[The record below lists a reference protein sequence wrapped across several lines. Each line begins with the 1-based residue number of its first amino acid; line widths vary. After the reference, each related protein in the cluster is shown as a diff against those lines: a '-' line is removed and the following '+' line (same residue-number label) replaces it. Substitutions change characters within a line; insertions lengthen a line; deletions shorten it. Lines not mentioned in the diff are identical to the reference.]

1 MAIQATFDPGA
12 GLLPA
17 VGDGANT
24 ITTIRPFLGRT
35 VMRKMPFDAVFL
47 AAAGIPAVAGY
58 FSRFRWVN
66 AIQGEMSMHWLFANA
81 RRAATFVASGLL
93 LCASSGWVNPA
104 VAQTFRVDV
113 SGTFTSGTPFAVS
126 FLVNTN
132 AAPVLHQ
139 NVQGLALTGYADAAI
154 SGFGG
159 VNVEGLSFAQSDIQ
173 DRIALAGQPGAA
185 VFFSQDLAN
194 GATPSIW
201 MFLENLSGFLEVGD
215 VACGFAS
222 GPPCQFLNQLE
233 VRSQGFPNHVEDS
246 GTETVSVQITGYAGT
261 PGAKKCH
268 GQSVN
273 ALSKQFGTL
282 SAAADAL
289 GFASVTALQASITMF
304 CGN

>member
-1 MAIQATFDPGA
+1 MNKLAVADVATAALGA
-12 GLLPA
+12 AVTSPA
-17 VGDGANT
+17 YAGINM
-24 ITTIRPFLGRT
+24 RFLGRLFPLGANAMH
-35 VMRKMPFDAVFL
+35 VSFGKL
-47 AAAGIPAVAGY
+47 ARAATLLAAGI
-58 FSRFRWVN
+58 
-66 AIQGEMSMHWLFANA
+66 L
-81 RRAATFVASGLL
+81 ASV
-93 LCASSGWVNPA
+93 SSGWVNPA

-201 MFLENLSGFLEVGD
+201 MFLENLSGFLEIGH

-261 PGAKKCH
+261 PGDKKCH
-268 GQSVN
+268 RQSVN

>member
-1 MAIQATFDPGA
+1 MNKLALAAVATAALGA
-12 GLLPA
+12 AVTSPA
-17 VGDGANT
+17 YAGINM
-24 ITTIRPFLGRT
+24 RFLGRLFPLGANAMH
-35 VMRKMPFDAVFL
+35 VSFGKL
-47 AAAGIPAVAGY
+47 ARAATLLAAGI
-58 FSRFRWVN
+58 
-66 AIQGEMSMHWLFANA
+66 L
-81 RRAATFVASGLL
+81 ASV
-93 LCASSGWVNPA
+93 SSGWVNPA

-201 MFLENLSGFLEVGD
+201 MFLENLSGFLEIGN
-215 VACGFAS
+215 VACGLAS

-261 PGAKKCH
+261 PGDKKCH
-268 GQSVN
+268 RQSVN

-289 GFASVTALQASITMF
+289 NFASVTALQASITMF

>member
-1 MAIQATFDPGA
+1 MDTIHVVPSERYARFAPVSSILSWSKRKPSSDPENRNNGALRGHLPRSLTHCSSRRQIVRRYGEIFAKAT
-12 GLLPA
+12 
-17 VGDGANT
+17 
-24 ITTIRPFLGRT
+24 
-35 VMRKMPFDAVFL
+35 
-47 AAAGIPAVAGY
+47 
-58 FSRFRWVN
+58 
-66 AIQGEMSMHWLFANA
+66 
-81 RRAATFVASGLL
+81 RAATVLIGGVL
-93 LCASSGWVNPA
+93 LCASSGWVDSA

-139 NVQGLALTGYADAAI
+139 NAQGLALVGYADAAI

-159 VNVEGLSFAQSDIQ
+159 VNVEGLTFAQSDIQ
-173 DRIALAGQPGAA
+173 DRIAVAGKPGAA

-201 MFLENLSGFLEVGD
+201 MFLENLNGFLEIGNVS
-215 VACGFAS
+215 CGFPS
-222 GPPCQFLNQLE
+222 CQFLNQLE
-233 VRSQGFPNHVEDS
+233 VRSQGFPNHVEDTGS
-246 GTETVSVQITGYAGT
+246 ETVSVQITGYAGT
-261 PGAKKCH
+261 PGANKCH
-268 GQSVN
+268 SQSVS

-282 SAAADAL
+282 SAAADVL

>member
-1 MAIQATFDPGA
+1 MNKLAIAAVATAALGA
-12 GLLPA
+12 AATSPA
-17 VGDGANT
+17 YAGINM
-24 ITTIRPFLGRT
+24 RFLGRLFPLGANAMH
-35 VMRKMPFDAVFL
+35 VSFAKL
-47 AAAGIPAVAGY
+47 ARAATLLAAGI
-58 FSRFRWVN
+58 
-66 AIQGEMSMHWLFANA
+66 L
-81 RRAATFVASGLL
+81 ASV
-93 LCASSGWVNPA
+93 SSGWMNPA

-139 NVQGLALTGYADAAI
+139 NAQGLALVGYGDAAI

-159 VNVEGLSFAQSDIQ
+159 VNVEGLTFAQSDIQ
-173 DRIALAGQPGAA
+173 DRIAVANQPGAA

-201 MFLENLSGFLEVGD
+201 MFLENLSGFLEIGNVS
-215 VACGFAS
+215 CGFPS
-222 GPPCQFLNQLE
+222 CQFLNQLE
-233 VRSQGFPNHVEDS
+233 VKSQGFPNHVEDS

-268 GQSVN
+268 RESVS

>member
-1 MAIQATFDPGA
+1 MNKLAIAAVATAALGA
-12 GLLPA
+12 AATSPA
-17 VGDGANT
+17 YAGINM
-24 ITTIRPFLGRT
+24 RFLGRLFPLGANAMH
-35 VMRKMPFDAVFL
+35 VSFAKL
-47 AAAGIPAVAGY
+47 ARAATLLAAGI
-58 FSRFRWVN
+58 
-66 AIQGEMSMHWLFANA
+66 L
-81 RRAATFVASGLL
+81 ASV
-93 LCASSGWVNPA
+93 SSGWMNPA

-139 NVQGLALTGYADAAI
+139 NAQGLALTGYADAAI

-159 VNVEGLSFAQSDIQ
+159 VNVEGLSFTQSDIQ
-173 DRIALAGQPGAA
+173 DRIAVAGKPGAA

-201 MFLENLSGFLEVGD
+201 MFLENLSGFLEIGNVS
-215 VACGFAS
+215 CGFPS
-222 GPPCQFLNQLE
+222 CQFLNQLE
-233 VRSQGFPNHVEDS
+233 VKSQGFPNHVEDS

-261 PGAKKCH
+261 PGAAKCH
-268 GQSVN
+268 GQSVS

>member
-1 MAIQATFDPGA
+1 MSKLAIAAVATAALGA
-12 GLLPA
+12 AATSPA
-17 VGDGANT
+17 YAGINMRFFGRLFPLGANAMHVS
-24 ITTIRPFLGRT
+24 FA
-35 VMRKMPFDAVFL
+35 KL
-47 AAAGIPAVAGY
+47 ARAAMLLAAGI
-58 FSRFRWVN
+58 
-66 AIQGEMSMHWLFANA
+66 L
-81 RRAATFVASGLL
+81 ASV
-93 LCASSGWVNPA
+93 SSGWVNPA

-113 SGTFTSGTPFAVS
+113 SGTFTSGTPFALS

-139 NVQGLALTGYADAAI
+139 NAQGLALVGYADAAI

-173 DRIALAGQPGAA
+173 DRIAVAGKPGAA

-201 MFLENLSGFLEVGD
+201 MFLENGRGFLEIGNLE
-215 VACGFAS
+215 CGFAS

-261 PGAKKCH
+261 PGANKCH
-268 GQSVN
+268 SQSVS

-282 SAAADAL
+282 SAAADVL
-289 GFASVTALQASITMF
+289 GFASVNALKNAITMF